1 MPNPDDQACHDIAKQ
16 MEQDNPRW
24 IVLFGVFSKEFVG
37 FPRFSAPPGTVDT
50 AQYPEAMSARMRE
63 TETYL
68 HLPTRSAEA

>member
-37 FPRFSAPPGTVDT
+37 FPRFSAPPGTVVT
-50 AQYPEAMSARMRE
+50 AQYAGDGNVFAPSDKER
-63 TETYL
+63 
-68 HLPTRSAEA
+68 